1 MKKLCLR
8 LPDRQTYN
16 FWNSDFLI
24 FPIFK
29 QLWSKILMKNFQVS
43 KYIYKVFIK
52 FYRFTNICDL
62 KFLDNKTTALWIFFE
77 SYREQR
83 FASWILSN
91 EGYIKASILLILL
104 KFIVVGHSN
113 ENESFTG
120 RFKLRAVEYAITFF
134 AISLL

>member
-29 QLWSKILMKNFQVS
+29 QLLSKILMKNFQVS

-62 KFLDNKTTALWIFFE
+62 KFLDNETTALWIFFE